1 MNNARGP
8 DDETLGEMLARRGFG
23 RRSLLKFAIAMT
35 SSLALPPL
43 VAPAMAANLAKARR
57 RSVIW
62 LSFQEC
68 TGCLE
73 TLLRSSTPTISA
85 LIFDFISLDYQ
96 EALMASAGS
105 AATRTLHE
113 AIATNK
119 GEYLLAIDGS
129 VPVADGGV
137 YSMTGGQSNHAMLVD
152 IAANAKA
159 ILAIGTCAAYG
170 GIPKA
175 HPNPTGA
182 VGVEDV
188 ITDKPIVNIPGCPP
202 IPDVLSGVLVH
213 FIAFGKLP
221 ELDDRKRPLA
231 YFGTTIHDQC
241 YRRPFYDQGKF
252 AKSFD
257 DEGARLGWCLFEL
270 GCKGPITHNACAS
283 LKWNGGTSFPIE
295 SGHGCLGCSEPD
307 FWDKGGFYT
316 SLAGGSGTG
325 WRPAA
330 VAAGIGVVGGS
341 IAALTARNRARP
353 DTPPASVPAAA
364 ALPPPAGTSP

>member
-1 MNNARGP
+1 MEP
-8 DDETLGEMLARRGFG
+8 SETLGEVLGRRGFG

-35 SSLALPPL
+35 SSLALPPAL
-43 VAPAMAANLAKARR
+43 APVMAANLAKAKR

-73 TLLRSSTPTISA
+73 TLLRSSSPSIEA

-96 EALMASAGS
+96 ESLMAAAG
-105 AATRTLHE
+105 ADAERTLRE
-113 AIATNK
+113 AVAANK

-129 VPVADGGV
+129 IPVKDGGV
-137 YSMTGGQSNHAMLVD
+137 YSMTGGRSNLGMLTE
-152 IAANAKA
+152 IAADAKA
-159 ILAIGTCAAYG
+159 VLAIGTCATYG

-175 HPNPTGA
+175 YPTPTGA
-182 VGVEDV
+182 AGVEDL
-188 ITDKPIVNIPGCPP
+188 ISGKPIVNIPGCPP
-202 IPDVLSGVLVH
+202 VPEVLSGVLVH
-213 FIAFGKLP
+213 FISFGHLP

-257 DEGARLGWCLFEL
+257 DEGARQGWCLFEL
-270 GCKGPITHNACAS
+270 GCKGPVTHNACAS

-295 SGHGCLGCSEPD
+295 SGHGCIGCSEPD
-307 FWDKGGFYT
+307 FGDAGSFYT
-316 SLAGGSGTG
+316 SLAGGSSAG
-325 WRPAA
+325 WRNTGIALGVG
-330 VAAGIGVVGGS
+330 VAGG
-341 IAALTARNRARP
+341 L
-353 DTPPASVPAAA
+353 AA
-364 ALPPPAGTSP
+364 ALSGRRKST